1 MPSTKVKNV
10 SSSRKSEGQ
19 ILDLEKG
26 KVNFLFITVMCSV
39 CNDFK
44 INIFKVRNRRKVSSK
59 VFYKSKKRVTI
70 DAIDKSSFGG
80 NLRQFLLAEK
90 NLFHFED
97 LEQRSRETCTC
108 SAININVEH
117 QL

>member
-1 MPSTKVKNV
+1 MQRDN
-10 SSSRKSEGQ
+10 
-19 ILDLEKG
+19 
-26 KVNFLFITVMCSV
+26 
-39 CNDFK
+39 FK
-44 INIFKVRNRRKVSSK
+44 INIFKVANRRKVSSK
-59 VFYKSKKRVTI
+59 FSTSPKNVSRSI

-80 NLRQFLLAEK
+80 NLRQFQTQFRKFGLLAEK

-97 LEQRSRETCTC
+97 LEQRSRETRTC

>member
-1 MPSTKVKNV
+1 MFRMQRDN
-10 SSSRKSEGQ
+10 
-19 ILDLEKG
+19 
-26 KVNFLFITVMCSV
+26 
-39 CNDFK
+39 FK

-80 NLRQFLLAEK
+80 NLRQFQTQFRKFGLLAEK

-97 LEQRSRETCTC
+97 LEQRSRETCTY